1 MKYKVQFFDKN
12 GIEFMGTTRSF
23 VTDGRY
29 SLDTIK
35 DIAIDRKN
43 KLWIYNNSDIAGYNI
58 YKDSFN
64 NSIYKTVTL

>member
-12 GIEFMGTTRSF
+12 GVEFMGTTRSF

-29 SLDTIK
+29 SLNTIK
-35 DIAIDRKN
+35 SIAISTKN
-43 KLWIYNNSDIAGYNI
+43 KLYNNSDIAGYNI
-58 YKDSFN
+58 YKDSFR

>member
-35 DIAIDRKN
+35 EIAIDTKN
-43 KLWIYNNSDIAGYNI
+43 KLYNNSDIAGYNI
-58 YKDSFN
+58 YKNSFN
-64 NSIYKTVTL
+64 NSIYKSVTL